1 MKTKVILV
9 PSHKDIHHFEPLPQ
23 APFAQNFIPT
33 SVFPSF
39 LSVSNPCLVQ
49 MNELKVG
56 LVNTDIIKDLCSS
69 MYPKNMEPPKI
80 DLSLKALLEQRS
92 FYPLFPGNSDVP
104 IEYEQIEKL
113 FITEQPDLL
122 ITSSDL
128 IQFVKTI
135 EGVVCINPGAI
146 FKNDQ
151 AGTYC
156 TLTIEPFDYKAYV
169 STDEH

>member
-1 MKTKVILV
+1 
-9 PSHKDIHHFEPLPQ
+9 
-23 APFAQNFIPT
+23 
-33 SVFPSF
+33 
-39 LSVSNPCLVQ
+39 

-92 FYPLFPGNSDVP
+92 FYPLFPGNADVP
-104 IEYEQIEKL
+104 IEYDQIEKL
-113 FITEQPDLL
+113 YITEQPDLL

-169 STDEH
+169 STHSTHQIEWRPQQCPEEGPQNQREGQSRHYQHLKSQSVIHSVSLRN

>member
-1 MKTKVILV
+1 MIQLN
-9 PSHKDIHHFEPLPQ
+9 DIK
-23 APFAQNFIPT
+23 I
-33 SVFPSF
+33 
-39 LSVSNPCLVQ
+39 
-49 MNELKVG
+49 G
-56 LVNTDIIKDLCSS
+56 LVNTDIVKDLCTS

-92 FYPLFPGNSDVP
+92 FYPLYPGNLETP

-113 FITEQPDLL
+113 YITEMPDLL

-146 FKNDQ
+146 IKNDT
-151 AGTYC
+151 AGTFC
-156 TLTIEPFDYKAYV
+156 NLTIEPFDYRSYV
-169 STDEH
+169 RYCYC